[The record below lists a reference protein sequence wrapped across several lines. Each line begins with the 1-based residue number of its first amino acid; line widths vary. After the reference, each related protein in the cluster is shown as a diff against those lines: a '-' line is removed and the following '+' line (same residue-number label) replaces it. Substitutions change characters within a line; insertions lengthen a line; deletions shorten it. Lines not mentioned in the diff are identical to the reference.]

1 LPASVPSRSEPSR
14 SVPSRSVPSP
24 SFPAPGTKRPSV
36 LLYDWD
42 NTLVDG
48 WAGITAAL
56 NAAFTE
62 FGHPLW
68 SIEDTR
74 NRVRVSL
81 RESFPVMFGDR
92 WEHARDVFYAAL
104 TRQHLDHVRAMP
116 GVPDILQAGAAWP
129 QGVVSNKA
137 GAFLRREVA
146 HLGWGGFFGAVIGAG
161 DASVDKP
168 DPAPL
173 HLALS
178 RLGRTADPSV
188 WYMGDTALDMQAAK
202 AAGVTAVLIGSASH
216 DGGVEHAAPHLHFQ
230 SANHLQARLR
240 DLA

>member
-1 LPASVPSRSEPSR
+1 MSQP
-14 SVPSRSVPSP
+14 
-24 SFPAPGTKRPSV
+24 PGSGRPSV

-56 NAAFTE
+56 NAVFAE

-68 SIEDTR
+68 TKEDTR

-92 WEHARDVFYAAL
+92 WEHARTIFYASL
-104 TRQHLDHVRAMP
+104 TGQHLDHVAPMP
-116 GVPDILQAGAAWP
+116 AAEALLEAGSGWP

-137 GAFLRREVA
+137 GEFLRREVT
-146 HLGWGGFFGAVIGAG
+146 HLGWDRFFGPVVGAG
-161 DASVDKP
+161 DAAIDKP

-173 HLALS
+173 HLALRQIGHRAS
-178 RLGRTADPSV
+178 RSV
-188 WYMGDTALDMQAAK
+188 WYMGDTALDMQAAR
-202 AAGVTAVLIGSASH
+202 AAGATAVLIGDAAH
-216 DGGVEHAAPHLHFQ
+216 DGGVEQAAPDIHFP
-230 SANHLQARLR
+230 SAIVLAARLR
-240 DLA
+240 ELA

>member
-1 LPASVPSRSEPSR
+1 VLT
-14 SVPSRSVPSP
+14 SP
-24 SFPAPGTKRPSV
+24 RPSV

-56 NAAFTE
+56 NAVFTE
-62 FGHPLW
+62 FGHTLW
-68 SIEDTR
+68 TVDDTR

-92 WEHARDVFYAAL
+92 WEHARDVFYETL
-104 TRQHLDHVRAMP
+104 THQHLNHVSPMP
-116 GVPDILQAGAAWP
+116 GAPDVLEAGVSWP

-137 GAFLRREVA
+137 GAFLRREVV
-146 HLGWGGFFGAVIGAG
+146 HLGWSRFFGPVVGAG
-161 DASVDKP
+161 DAVADKP
-168 DPAPL
+168 DPAPI

-178 RLGRTADPSV
+178 HFGRTADPSV
-188 WYMGDTALDMQAAK
+188 WYMGDTALDMQAAR
-202 AAGVTAVLIGSASH
+202 AAGVTAVLIGNADH
-216 DGGVEHAAPHLHFQ
+216 DGGVERAAPHLHFPT
-230 SANHLQARLR
+230 AEDFRARLR